1 MDVVD
6 GHAKLRRITDGLI
19 VWTTEELTES
29 DVGRSCYTR
38 QCIDCA
44 DFGQLLFD
52 QSCGGN
58 VFLHDDTMIEAPVA
72 SLKTY
77 KRMQLCE

>member
-6 GHAKLRRITDGLI
+6 GNAKLRRITDGLI

-29 DVGRSCYTR
+29 DVGRGCYTR
-38 QCIDCA
+38 QNIDCA
-44 DFGQLLFD
+44 DFGQLRFD
-52 QSCGGN
+52 GDGGGSC
-58 VFLHDDTMIEAPVA
+58 FHYYDTMIEAPEA
-72 SLKTY
+72 SLKSY